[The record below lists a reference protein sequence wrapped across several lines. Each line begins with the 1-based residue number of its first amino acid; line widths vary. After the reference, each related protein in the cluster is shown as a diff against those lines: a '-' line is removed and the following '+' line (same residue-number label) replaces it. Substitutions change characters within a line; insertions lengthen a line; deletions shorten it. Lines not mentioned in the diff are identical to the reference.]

1 MTKSTLILLCIAF
14 TISMAILTLAASAQC
29 SSCMKEGDWGESAKN
44 FIEGK
49 PIDDTP
55 QLFGPKAERQKNSE
69 LASDSDKAQ
78 ESANSTS
85 TEALISAQAVGINL
99 ASISAKPS
107 SVNSGSPV
115 EITAVFQEK
124 SPNQSDN
131 LTRTGNNTSIETM
144 GTLMITTASIS
155 STTGIEVGKVNLART
170 SGNEYAGIW
179 KAIAPADTYN
189 VTLAVSSPQ
198 TSETFSDV
206 LQIEVTGD
214 DNATNGAPDIQN
226 LG

>member
-1 MTKSTLILLCIAF
+1 
-14 TISMAILTLAASAQC
+14 
-29 SSCMKEGDWGESAKN
+29 MKEGDWGESAKN

-55 QLFGPKAERQKNSE
+55 QLFGPKAERQKNSG
-69 LASDSDKAQ
+69 LASDSGKAQ

-99 ASISAKPS
+99 TSISAKPS
-107 SVNSGSPV
+107 SVNSGRQV
-115 EITAVFQEK
+115 EITAVFQEMN
-124 SPNQSDN
+124 PNQPDN
-131 LTRTGNNTSIETM
+131 LTGTDDNTSIETM
-144 GTLMITTASIS
+144 GTLMITTASIR
-155 STTGIEVGKVNLART
+155 STTGVEVGKVNLART

-179 KAIAPADTYN
+179 KAIAPAGIYN
-189 VTLAVSSPQ
+189 VTLGVSSPQ

-214 DNATNGAPDIQN
+214 
-226 LG
+226 